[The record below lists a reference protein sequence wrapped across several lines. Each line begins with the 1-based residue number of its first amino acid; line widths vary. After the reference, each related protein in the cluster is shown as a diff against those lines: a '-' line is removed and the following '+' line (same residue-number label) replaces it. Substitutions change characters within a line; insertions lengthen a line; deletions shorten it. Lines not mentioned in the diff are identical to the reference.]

1 MKDSVQIKAE
11 LFEGRHDA
19 LLGFYERYSRL
30 FVNKLLLKLC
40 EGIMPSYKP
49 SLALFDQQPD
59 GGNAK
64 GRKVSIL
71 IDKESSPLMFAF
83 YCGLPYGSRTM
94 VIVNLMNSYVQ
105 VAEADPKLMER
116 LYWDSFVPAPRVVD
130 TETAPAFPS
139 ASEPHDPETP
149 ALPRSGSGEAVG
161 GQPMSPVGAKAHENK
176 DQDTPVPQSD
186 PLSELDTGL

>member
-59 GGNAK
+59 GAQTK

-71 IDKESSPLMFAF
+71 IEKDSSPLMYAF
-83 YCGLPYGSRTM
+83 YRDLPYGSRTM

-116 LYWDSFVPAPRVVD
+116 LYWDSFVPAPRLVD
-130 TETAPAFPS
+130 AEAAQAVLPAPETHTAQAPTATAS
-139 ASEPHDPETP
+139 GSGVAASEPQGSSAQAIDNREKERGNP
-149 ALPRSGSGEAVG
+149 A
-161 GQPMSPVGAKAHENK
+161 
-176 DQDTPVPQSD
+176 PQAD
-186 PLSELDTGL
+186 PLDDLDTGL